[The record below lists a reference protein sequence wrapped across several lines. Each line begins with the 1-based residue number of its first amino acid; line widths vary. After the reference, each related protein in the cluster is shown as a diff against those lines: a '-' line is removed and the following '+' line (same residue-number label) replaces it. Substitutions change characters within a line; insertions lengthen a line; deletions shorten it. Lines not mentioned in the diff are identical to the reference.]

1 MQLRV
6 LITIPFY
13 SDSNPRSNSAFNSEP
28 QTDYPQ
34 PQNAS
39 RLVLW
44 EFPALARNSSF
55 SAVEVDE
62 FLKTVGK
69 VDVGSLQ
76 QDAKK
81 CDICKKYFSHLP
93 GAASYTSPTP
103 ASASD
108 THKPAEQS
116 VHDEEELESPVR
128 LACGHVYGENCLK
141 TWISGKGIG
150 NLPTCPMCRAVL
162 ESESIAVS
170 EVKIMLDKV
179 GALSFM
185 Y

>member
-1 MQLRV
+1 MHLRI
-6 LITIPFY
+6 LITVPFY
-13 SDSNPRSNSAFNSEP
+13 SDSNSRSDSAYNSGP

-34 PQNAS
+34 PQYPRA
-39 RLVLW
+39 LVLW
-44 EFPALARNSSF
+44 EFPTLARHSSF
-55 SAVEVDE
+55 SAAEVDE
-62 FLKTVGK
+62 FMKTLGK

-76 QDAKK
+76 QDAKE
-81 CDICKKYFSHLP
+81 CDICMNDFSHLP
-93 GAASYTSPTP
+93 GTASCTSPTP
-103 ASASD
+103 ASD
-108 THKPAEQS
+108 THKPAEKS
-116 VHDEEELESPVR
+116 IHDEEVESPVR

-162 ESESIAVS
+162 ESGSIAVS
-170 EVKIMLDKV
+170 EVKIILDRV